1 MKNRYITS
9 HFPLFSILLFSISL
23 ALFTEGYIVNQLQL
37 LGLYDGMKEF
47 FSESGIKITLLF
59 LLLLFFFMVF
69 SALKLIADTI
79 IQLSLLFFSKDET
92 GDELNKIRS
101 GTWVY
106 LIASLIALIFFHSI
120 VVIVIVFISATFIYF
135 IYFLYKLSD
144 ALTPL
149 HMFGLIMF
157 HLLFWFTFIIA
168 VSYAILTL
176 YNSFIAS
183 LPL

>member
-1 MKNRYITS
+1 MKNKYITS
-9 HFPLFSILLFSISL
+9 HFPLFSILIYSTSI
-23 ALFTEGYIVNQLQL
+23 ALFTEGFIVNQLEI
-37 LGLYDGMKEF
+37 LGIYDGMMQF

-69 SALKLIADTI
+69 SALKLIADTVV
-79 IQLSLLFFSKDET
+79 QLSLLFFSQDEK

-101 GTWVY
+101 GTWIY
-106 LIASLIALIFFHSI
+106 LISSLIALIFFHSI
-120 VVIVIVFISATFIYF
+120 VVIIIVFVTATFFYF
-135 IYFLYKLSD
+135 VFFLYKLSHS
-144 ALTPL
+144 LTPL

-157 HLLFWFTFIIA
+157 HLLFWFTFIISVA
-168 VSYAILTL
+168 YATLKL